1 LQATIE
7 QYVEPATGMRHIHMH
22 TEQAEM
28 VFLVAFP
35 TVPEVS
41 DGRAHILEHL
51 ALCGSSRYPVRDP
64 FFSMLRRSTATFM
77 NAMTYPDRTVYPF
90 ASTDRKDFFNLLDVY
105 LDAAFLPEPR
115 LPELPPGRLAPCVRR
130 RQAGVPG
137 HRPSMK

>member
-1 LQATIE
+1 MSTFEKVSSNFIPVLQATIE
-7 QYVEPATGMRHIHMH
+7 QYVEPASGMRHIHMH

-51 ALCGSSRYPVRDP
+51 ALCGSARYPVRDP

-77 NAMTYPDRTVYPF
+77 NAMTYPDRT
-90 ASTDRKDFFNLLDVY
+90 
-105 LDAAFLPEPR
+105 
-115 LPELPPGRLAPCVRR
+115 
-130 RQAGVPG
+130 
-137 HRPSMK
+137 